1 VHVDLSQEFLQFHRL
16 VCRVHYEPRPRYLCK
31 RMLFLDFIVVR
42 ADLLNDH
49 YAIFIRHLKV
59 RQHEV
64 YGLDVGGLHVFDSI
78 VEQVHA
84 CLNYLLPVKAVD
96 SSENAQ
102 RLQIG
107 SNDLYIQ
114 IAVICDHY
122 LKC

>member
-1 VHVDLSQEFLQFHRL
+1 
-16 VCRVHYEPRPRYLCK
+16 
-31 RMLFLDFIVVR
+31 
-42 ADLLNDH
+42 
-49 YAIFIRHLKV
+49 
-59 RQHEV
+59 
-64 YGLDVGGLHVFDSI
+64 
-78 VEQVHA
+78 
-84 CLNYLLPVKAVD
+84 LNYLLPVKAVD